1 MSAHTIAPPPAHGRR
16 HGPPRRAVFGVLTI
30 LLLLGA
36 WWLYDN
42 WPRLPAGVL
51 IASGTIEAD
60 EVALAAELSGQ
71 LLSVEVRE
79 GQSVTAGQKLA
90 TLDTALLQAQQR
102 QAQAAVEVARANAAL
117 VEAGSREEDQRQLQA
132 VLQQAAATRDGATV
146 AWENAKSVLASPQ
159 DLNARVAVAR
169 PQVAAAQARLDQLR
183 AGATEQDRAAAKAAL
198 AIAQAR
204 FDQAVKGMTPEQL
217 AVLEQQLK
225 IARNQEYLAQQNAQE
240 LSYRTDT
247 GTSHS
252 VQTPLFSKGIGDAQM
267 GIAYENTK
275 LVEAQLA
282 SAKSP
287 PTTEQLAQLQGAVD
301 QAAAQ
306 LAKLEQGAT
315 PEQLRA
321 AEADVATAQANLDSL
336 LEMQQGSQS
345 LRAQADASYAQYQT
359 AEAAVAAAQARLDA
373 AKNGATKPQLAVA
386 RAQVSQAEAALGV
399 LEAQLA
405 KATIMAPAAGVVLK
419 KLINPGEQVAP
430 GGRLLQIANLD
441 EVHLVVYIAETR
453 YGKLALGQQVEVT
466 VDSFPGR
473 TFAGKVIQVADQAE
487 YTPRNVQS
495 SRERANTVFA
505 IKIALPNP
513 DHALKPGMPA
523 DARLKL

>member
-1 MSAHTIAPPPAHGRR
+1 VSADTIAPPPAHGRR
-16 HGPPRRAVFGVLTI
+16 HGPPRQAFVALAV

-42 WPRLPAGVL
+42 WQTLPGTPLV
-51 IASGTIEAD
+51 ASGTIEAD
-60 EVALAAELSGQ
+60 EVALAAEIAGQ
-71 LLSVEVRE
+71 VLSVEASE
-79 GQSVTAGQKLA
+79 GQALTAGQKLA
-90 TLDTALLQAQQR
+90 TLDTTLLQAQR
-102 QAQAAVEVARANAAL
+102 GQAQAAVEVARANAAV
-117 VEAGSREEDQRQLQA
+117 VEAGSREEDVRQLQA
-132 VLQQAAATRDGATV
+132 ALQQATAARDGAKV
-146 AWENAKSVLASPQ
+146 AWENAKAVLASPQ
-159 DLNARVAVAR
+159 DLNAKVAVAR
-169 PQVAAAQARLDQLR
+169 PQLAAAQARLAQLR
-183 AGATEQDRAAAKAAL
+183 AGATEQDHAAAQAAL
-198 AIAQAR
+198 AVAQAR
-204 FDQAVKGMTPEQL
+204 REQVVKGLTPEQL

-225 IARNQEYLAQQNAQE
+225 IAKNQEYLAQQNAQE

-275 LVEAQLA
+275 LLEAQIA
-282 SAKSP
+282 SATAP
-287 PTTEQLAQLQGAVD
+287 PTAELLAQLQGAID

-306 LAKLEQGAT
+306 VAKLEAGAT
-315 PEQLRA
+315 PEQLQA
-321 AEADVATAQANLDSL
+321 AAADVATAQANLDSL
-336 LEMQQGSQS
+336 LEMQKGSQS
-345 LRAQADASYAQYQT
+345 LKVQVDAAYAQYQT

-405 KATIMAPAAGVVLK
+405 KSVVKAPTAGVVLT
-419 KLINPGEQVAP
+419 KLVNPGEQVAP
-430 GGRLLQIANLD
+430 GGRLFQIANLD
-441 EVHLVVYIAETR
+441 EVHLVVYLAETR
-453 YGKLALGQQVEVT
+453 YGTVALGQEVAIT

-473 TFAGKVIQVADQAE
+473 TFTGKVIQVADQAE

-505 IKIALPNP
+505 IKIALPNA

-523 DARLKL
+523 DARLVK